1 MSAEYVEELH
11 CLSESLAEIFR
22 SVGGEKSVLRRGG
35 GTYGCSLGMSSGVP
49 FSHCPRTPRFAVKVN
64 RLATLLRRRDGF
76 SSARSHAHLLLD
88 FRRHVTRVE
97 EVADRERSALNS
109 HRLRNT
115 APPTS
120 SRGRTGST
128 DNVGYRYG
136 IEHLGDFCDV
146 YRRHVASWQALST
159 ASAATGSDGSP
170 DFRTLLSNMRRE
182 HFALSE
188 KCVRRLVDLARVGFA
203 CFAHRLHGDVAAITT
218 AGVANNG
225 GDSEL
230 WRVLRAV
237 RELNTLLASS
247 GRWRHPQT
255 LTLTRTAELAGRR
268 EVSLP
273 MRRHLPAVRR
283 PTGTSHRRRQQ
294 ASVEPLRT
302 YAYDDDARH
311 AEIRELAETLVGY
324 ERLPVGL

>member
-1 MSAEYVEELH
+1 M
-11 CLSESLAEIFR
+11 
-22 SVGGEKSVLRRGG
+22 
-35 GTYGCSLGMSSGVP
+35 
-49 FSHCPRTPRFAVKVN
+49 
-64 RLATLLRRRDGF
+64 
-76 SSARSHAHLLLD
+76 
-88 FRRHVTRVE
+88 TRVE

-203 CFAHRLHGDVAAITT
+203 CFAHRLHGDAAAIAT

-255 LTLTRTAELAGRR
+255 LTLTELLNSLAAERCRYLCAVTYRLFAGQPELATVVDNKRVWSHCEPTR
-268 EVSLP
+268 TTTTTTTTPATPRFESSPKPSSDTSDYQSDSSLTN
-273 MRRHLPAVRR
+273 HDDLL
-283 PTGTSHRRRQQ
+283 TSLACHSLSRQ
-294 ASVEPLRT
+294 ASHVIAIAQKE
-302 YAYDDDARH
+302 H
-311 AEIRELAETLVGY
+311 LAIC
-324 ERLPVGL
+324 RLLEVI